1 MNEHVSNARA
11 QPLTTVPL
19 PLALT
24 DLPRDEHVGGV
35 VKTYCYLFSGRHD
48 KSCGPTLRNNLRAP
62 Y

>member
-35 VKTYCYLFSGRHD
+35 VKTYCY
-48 KSCGPTLRNNLRAP
+48 
-62 Y
+62 